1 MKHKVLVFKF
11 NFIEKKLHN
20 KKLLSLGW
28 LQITIS
34 DTRIDRG
41 FLPDPD
47 PIPDP
52 ILELG
57 KVKNDPTRTVLLM
70 PYRTLQ
76 YLNLP

>member
-1 MKHKVLVFKF
+1 MKHKVLVFKLSYT
-11 NFIEKKLHN
+11 KKKFN

-28 LQITIS
+28 LQIS
-34 DTRIDRG
+34 DARIDRR

-57 KVKNDPTRTVLLM
+57 KVKNDPTRTVPLM